1 MVVVFVC
8 WEGGLRRESRVH
20 PSQCSRDE
28 HMGCLF
34 CWVSSGFKSFRS
46 TFIGECGLFWLSVWL
61 LRSIVSS
68 LTSSHKDAIVPER
81 EVRGKAA
88 ANLEGTDPRR
98 DLVTIFLKCQGPRPT
113 SHRVGRPQDPPTRPD
128 PTSGQVV
135 SITGHGVPVPSG
147 L

>member
-1 MVVVFVC
+1 MVVFVC

-88 ANLEGTDPRR
+88 ANLEGMDHFPK
-98 DLVTIFLKCQGPRPT
+98 VPGSSSQ
-113 SHRVGRPQDPPTRPD
+113 PQA
-128 PTSGQVV
+128 
-135 SITGHGVPVPSG
+135 TG
-147 L
+147 